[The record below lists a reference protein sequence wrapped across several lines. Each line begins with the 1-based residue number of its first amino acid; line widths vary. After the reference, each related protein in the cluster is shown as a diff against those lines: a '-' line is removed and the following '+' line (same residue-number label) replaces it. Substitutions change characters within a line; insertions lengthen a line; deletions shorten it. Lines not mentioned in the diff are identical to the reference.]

1 MKRIPFWNVLHLE
14 ESTTFWS
21 KSQRKWSNLRN
32 LVFSLRILSSLRW
45 RQMLAGTAGG
55 AGKHWETRYEQLY
68 FRIVVEGFLKLRAGE
83 FGYSDLKPEVLK
95 EIQDRSWV
103 EKRIE
108 GTNFCSRRIPQ
119 HSYIPEHLG
128 EKIQL
133 DQCCMSLWSC
143 EDPIQPLWY
152 DHSLLNSSHFPL
164 FSCSCFKKFLECL
177 KDLEDNEE
185 ASRLRSAWG
194 KYGGECYNLQ
204 AKTR

>member
-1 MKRIPFWNVLHLE
+1 
-14 ESTTFWS
+14 
-21 KSQRKWSNLRN
+21 
-32 LVFSLRILSSLRW
+32 
-45 RQMLAGTAGG
+45 
-55 AGKHWETRYEQLY
+55 
-68 FRIVVEGFLKLRAGE
+68 LRAGE

-108 GTNFCSRRIPQ
+108 GANFCSRRIPQ

-164 FSCSCFKKFLECL
+164 FSCSCFKTFLACL

-185 ASRLRSAWG
+185 ARRLRSAWG
-194 KYGGECYNLQ
+194 NYGGECYNLQ
-204 AKTR
+204 AKTRY